1 MTSVATTLRNLPQG
15 ASPTDVWKSAAHAL
29 LRIDASEADALG
41 AVFEDPS
48 TTDER
53 RQLVLDLLA
62 GAGTVEAQVVMRRL
76 LSLSIA
82 RRNCRVFASF
92 VQRLGLVEIP
102 DGPTLR
108 YLMAVYG
115 ESRSLPVDVRAS
127 CAYALGAAAGHAFVA
142 GEREAAVR
150 SSDVLRHS
158 LPDASGPEERAGLLT
173 ALGNAG
179 LPTDGPIILR
189 YAADA
194 DVRVR
199 AAAALALR
207 KIVSPQAREALHT
220 LVSDADPKVAGSA
233 LVALS
238 EHPLSNEDL
247 ESVALLILAGKT
259 ARALDA
265 RLLRLLAPPDALAK
279 RSVALEAALRLLL
292 ARQVQQTQHKHPSG
306 EYLRAAPTVDPKGAP
321 RFSPAPAPHAVMAA
335 LPGADPEVSRATA
348 RTEESEVIA
357 ARARAAAE
365 QAAAAQ
371 AEQDDAPTRVATAPV
386 AQPLASRPSVPPPP
400 HGSGAYRMVNPPR
413 ALTGTAFMP
422 AGVGWKASQK

>member
-1 MTSVATTLRNLPQG
+1 MTSVATTLRDLPQG
-15 ASPTDVWKSAAHAL
+15 ATPTDVWKSAAHAL
-29 LRIDASEADALG
+29 LRIDSSEADALG
-41 AVFEDPS
+41 AVFEDPA

-62 GAGTVEAQVVMRRL
+62 GAGTVEAQVVIRRL

-108 YLMAVYG
+108 YLMTVYG

-158 LPDASGPEERAGLLT
+158 LPDAATPEERAGLLT

-179 LPTDGPIILR
+179 LPTDGPTILR
-189 YAADA
+189 HATDP
-194 DVRVR
+194 DPRVR

-238 EHPLSNEDL
+238 EHPLSNDDL

-259 ARALDA
+259 ARALDG
-265 RLLRLLAPPDALAK
+265 RLLRLLAPPDAHRK

-292 ARQVQQTQHKHPSG
+292 ARQVQPKNPSG
-306 EYLRAAPTVDPKGAP
+306 EYLRVAPQVDPKGAP
-321 RFSPAPAPHAVMAA
+321 RFAPAPAPHAVMSA
-335 LPGADPEVSRATA
+335 LPGSDSSVSRATA
-348 RTEESEVIA
+348 RTEESELIA
-357 ARARAAAE
+357 ARVRAAAE

-371 AEQDDAPTRVATAPV
+371 AAQDDAPTRVATAPV
-386 AQPLASRPSVPPPP
+386 AQPLEARRSVPPPP

-422 AGVGWKASQK
+422 AGLGWKVSQK